1 MLSSEKIPEKG
12 GGGCPKKISII
23 EKAKRDVRGGW
34 GMGNGETSGQH
45 RSAPL
50 NREERGYS
58 LFITLVPK
66 GL

>member
-1 MLSSEKIPEKG
+1 MLSSEKIPEK

-45 RSAPL
+45 RSAPP
-50 NREERGYS
+50 NREVGDIG

-66 GL
+66 VL